1 MDFRSN
7 FISFTKNFKDQRL
20 YLLKFSI
27 GIQLLEETKTIL
39 VFHSF
44 IFVRIH
50 TSWLWINSWTSK
62 DSSTN
67 HSTSTSSSK
76 SFYFFLLKLSKRIIS
91 KFHYLLILES
101 LSERFFRIFRRFLIF
116 RRGET
121 FASVFPGFIKTKE
134 ASLPRE
140 EEQPAKYIYC
150 IIILF

>member
-1 MDFRSN
+1 MS
-7 FISFTKNFKDQRL
+7 FIHLFLLGFTHHDCESIVELARIVQL
-20 YLLKFSI
+20 TIALQLVLLK
-27 GIQLLEETKTIL
+27 
-39 VFHSF
+39 VF
-44 IFVRIH
+44 I
-50 TSWLWINSWTSK
+50 
-62 DSSTN
+62 
-67 HSTSTSSSK
+67 
-76 SFYFFLLKLSKRIIS
+76 FLLKLSKRIIS